1 MLRCFFTNDDYKC
14 SFGLILKQYCEERV
28 ITKIERDDN
37 VTPNKII
44 WNSSNSFV
52 W

>member
-1 MLRCFFTNDDYKC
+1 MIVRLLMMIINVYMVWYK
-14 SFGLILKQYCEERV
+14 KQYCDERV